1 MKTLVTGAAGFI
13 GSNLVEALLARG
25 DKVIGFDN
33 LSTGRVENVRSFEG
47 KTGFEFVRG
56 DIRDEGLLRKV
67 CAGVDVIFH
76 EAALPSVQR
85 SIANPRETFDTNTG
99 GTMNVLLAAKDA
111 GVKRVIFASSS
122 SIYGNADVQ
131 PVHERV
137 APNPISPYGASKL
150 AAEGY
155 GLSFAASF
163 GFVFIALR
171 YFNVFGPRQDPKSE
185 YAAVVPKFIS
195 SLNNASRPVIY
206 GTGLQTRDFTF
217 VGNVVRANLL
227 AADKTDAPSGALSG
241 AYNIAA
247 GSPHT
252 VKDLLETL
260 CAISGKP
267 YQPKFEDPR
276 AGDIFKSS
284 ADIGKARERLGYSA
298 ATDLRAGLEITYKA
312 FATLRSSED
321 PSLRSTS
328 GRI

>member
-25 DKVIGFDN
+25 DKVVGFDN

-47 KTGFEFVRG
+47 KPGFEFVRG

-67 CAGVDVIFH
+67 CAGADVIFH

-85 SIANPRETFDTNTG
+85 SIANPRETFDINTG
-99 GTMNVLLAAKDA
+99 GTVNVLMAAKDT

-131 PVHERV
+131 PVHEGV
-137 APNPISPYGASKL
+137 PPNPISPYGASKMS
-150 AAEGY
+150 AEGY

-195 SLNNASRPVIY
+195 ALNNAGRPVIY
-206 GTGLQTRDFTF
+206 GNGLQTRDFTF

-227 AADKTDAPSGALSG
+227 AVDKTDALSG

-252 VKDLLETL
+252 VKELLETL

-284 ADIGKARERLGYSA
+284 ADIGKARTGLGYSA
-298 ATDLRAGLEITYKA
+298 ATDIRGGLEITYKA
-312 FATLRSSED
+312 F
-321 PSLRSTS
+321 
-328 GRI
+328 GKI